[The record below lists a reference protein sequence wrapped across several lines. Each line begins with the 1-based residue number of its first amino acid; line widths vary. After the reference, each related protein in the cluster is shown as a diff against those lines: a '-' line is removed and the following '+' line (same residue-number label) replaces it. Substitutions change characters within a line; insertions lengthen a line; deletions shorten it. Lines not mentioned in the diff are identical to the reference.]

1 MNHRHLSWPSP
12 CPAMEVRLLRRP
24 VRYPRDA
31 RSASEPRT
39 ILVTMTAF
47 MTQDDFLRAL
57 REHPEWRQ
65 AVRTEILGE
74 ELLSLPDL
82 VKENS
87 RQIAENSR
95 QIAENS
101 RQVAAL
107 TERMDENSR
116 QIAALT
122 ERMDRVEAQIAALT
136 GEVRSLRDDVGD
148 LKGRGLEED
157 LRRGPRRFL
166 TQYRGIRA
174 MDYDERY
181 DMTDVIESESERREV
196 NNLDAILVGNDPG
209 TGQQIYVVVEASWT
223 PNRRDLE
230 RVRRRAELLAR
241 ATHVPVLALVA
252 YEKESSDNRLAAKA
266 RELGVT
272 LARKDSGVTV
282 VAPLIVSM

>member
-1 MNHRHLSWPSP
+1 M
-12 CPAMEVRLLRRP
+12 
-24 VRYPRDA
+24 
-31 RSASEPRT
+31 SERKS
-39 ILVTMTAF
+39 ILIF
-47 MTQDDFLRAL
+47 MAGFVNQDDFLKVL
-57 REHPEWRQ
+57 REHPEWKQ
-65 AVRTEILGE
+65 AVRMEILGE

-95 QIAENS
+95 Q
-101 RQVAAL
+101 VAAL
-107 TERMDENSR
+107 TERMDENSRQIAALTERMDRVEAQIAENSR